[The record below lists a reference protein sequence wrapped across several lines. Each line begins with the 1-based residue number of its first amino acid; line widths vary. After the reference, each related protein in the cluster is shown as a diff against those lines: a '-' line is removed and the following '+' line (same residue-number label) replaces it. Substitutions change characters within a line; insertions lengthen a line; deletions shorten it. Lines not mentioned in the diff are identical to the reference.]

1 MPFSCP
7 FHGMQCGCRWC
18 TSPQLLSPP
27 VPVLTFAVFNY
38 SATGFCEGKYC
49 CLMELKWIKN
59 CLNDPIKVI
68 KNLESWPCAAS
79 LLDFDGKKGNCKCLL
94 RQVLFMFAICA
105 NLLAVL
111 LINHPFRLPFNFW
124 QLLTHA
130 FKTCTLQTVL
140 FVGVWGKRGCGRINA
155 FHSLWNE
162 FPSASIT
169 LPRSRPKPNIV
180 LTDWDES
187 FICQRCDIKLTKI
200 PLHREY
206 WNEIWWKWRLSNPLH
221 EISVVWKGR
230 CPC

>member
-18 TSPQLLSPP
+18 TSPQLPFPP
-27 VPVLTFAVFNY
+27 VPVLTFAVFNH
-38 SATGFCEGKYC
+38 SATGLCEGKYC